1 MTVVA
6 LITAVDAVL
15 LMCCTLSTSA
25 KSTTRVLKANEDI
38 NRKNSYSSV
47 CASAT
52 EHNPDLR
59 GHAVVPAVHR
69 HVCTHRVTQESHNPQ
84 PDWQHLDLR
93 PHLCYLHAWTHM
105 RGYP

>member
-1 MTVVA
+1 MTVVV

-15 LMCCTLSTSA
+15 LMCHTLSTSA
-25 KSTTRVLKANEDI
+25 KSTTRVSNS
-38 NRKNSYSSV
+38 KNSYSSV

-84 PDWQHLDLR
+84 PDWQHLKLR
-93 PHLCYLHAWTHM
+93 PHLYYLHAWTHM